1 VPSTLVAP
9 TQSGLDQ
16 LSLTAWLCAAFA
28 GLAVFLLLRHPAG
41 QLRRMTRRKSK
52 LAVVVAPMVRLF
64 RGRADAPP
72 LGRRLLLSMVGV
84 LALGLAAARID
95 GWVAC
100 SGSRYR

>member
-1 VPSTLVAP
+1 VAP
-9 TQSGLDQ
+9 PLITPPQSGLDQ
-16 LSLTAWLCAAFA
+16 LPLSALLSAAFT

-41 QLRRMTRRKSK
+41 RLRRMTRNRSK
-52 LAVVVAPMVRLF
+52 PAAAASPILRLF

-95 GWVAC
+95 GWL
-100 SGSRYR
+100 GGLL